1 MAQVGIQVAAA
12 NAYHCTP
19 NHCAVVR
26 LDETANAV
34 AASATQDVGAEVQ
47 ADPQDEGF
55 LFLVSHDGTAGLLT
69 IELQHSD
76 VTSTGFTDVNADALM
91 LLGLNDNVHEASL
104 VLDVSEAANQGTLLI
119 AVSGSAREVD
129 ANGQIVSPLKEFMR
143 LVYTTDGSWD
153 GTSVNE
159 IGLGMFYHHQPT
171 GNAV

>member
-12 NAYHCTP
+12 SAYHCTP
-19 NHCAVVR
+19 RHNAVVR

-47 ADPQDEGF
+47 ANPQDEGF
-55 LFLVSHDGTAGLLT
+55 LFIVSHDGTAGLLT

-76 VTSTGFTDVNADALM
+76 VSGSGFTDVNADALM
-91 LLGLNDNVHEASL
+91 LLGLNSEIHAAAL
-104 VLDVSEAANQGTLLI
+104 ALDVSDAVNQGSLLI

-129 ANGQIVSPLKEFMR
+129 ANGQIVSPLKEFIR
-143 LVYTTDGSWD
+143 LVYTTDGSWN

-159 IGLGMFYHHQPT
+159 IGLGMFYHHQPS
-171 GNAV
+171 GNAE